1 MAVPKAAIDY
11 YNRLDRLG
19 ARANLAGRRAW
30 RNVDRDHIKDSWA
43 MASRELAAAVTNGQ
57 IEAATLGASYGA
69 STIAAQGFYT
79 PPDDWVVPRS
89 FAGVSPNGFPVDQ
102 ALQSTAPRALKQIAQ
117 GVPLDDVMRSGLV
130 MAGALAQT
138 MVLEAGRSAAGVD
151 TFVRKSVGYTR
162 MVNPGACDRCI
173 LLAGRFYRNNEGFLR
188 HPNCACIH
196 VPTSRQAARDEGLID
211 DPYELFNS
219 LSEAEQDARFTKAGA
234 QAIRDGADI
243 YQVVNARAGMS
254 YAGVSVDGTRRGQRA
269 TGITTTGSTRRA
281 HTGGIEGRLTPD
293 AIYQQGLPRDQ
304 TLQLL
309 RDQGYVLNQ
318 GQVPGG
324 AIRGPDY
331 QGFGALGRG
340 GTRAGA
346 RQAVEEA
353 QRTGVRDLNNRYTM
367 TEAERRLFDA
377 RSRYEAVL
385 DGRNPYD
392 GKTPLTPQVAAQV
405 ENDFRR
411 WLNTGGQIYTQ

>member
-11 YNRLDRLG
+11 YNQLDKLG
-19 ARANLAGRRAW
+19 ARASLAGRRAW
-30 RNVDRDHIKDSWA
+30 RQVDRDNIRDSWA
-43 MASRELAAAVTNGQ
+43 IASRELSTVITAGQ
-57 IEAATLGASYGA
+57 VEAATLGASYGA

-79 PPDDWVVPRS
+79 PPDDWVVPRA
-89 FAGVSPNGFPVDQ
+89 FAGASPNGFPVEQ
-102 ALQSTAPRALKQIAQ
+102 ALQAPAPRALRHISQ
-117 GVPLDDVMRSGLV
+117 GMPLDDVMRNSLV
-130 MAGALAQT
+130 MAGAIAQT

-173 LLAGRFYRNNEGFLR
+173 LLAGKFYRNNDGFLR

-219 LSEAEQDARFTKAGA
+219 LSEADQDARFTKAGA

-269 TGITTTGSTRRA
+269 TGTTLTGWSNRA
-281 HTGGIEGRLTPD
+281 HTGGIQGRLTPD
-293 AIYQQGLPRDQ
+293 AIYQRGLPRDQ

-324 AIRGPDY
+324 AIRGPYGRTLVDPNSRS
-331 QGFGALGRG
+331 AL
-340 GTRAGA
+340 TA
-346 RQAVEEA
+346 A
-353 QRTGVRDLNNRYTM
+353 QR
-367 TEAERRLFDA
+367 RLQDS
-377 RSRYEAVL
+377 RLRYEAVVE
-385 DGRNPYD
+385 GRNPF
-392 GKTPLTPQVAAQV
+392 GTGPLTPDVAAQV

-411 WLNTGGQIYTQ
+411 WLNTDGNIY